1 MTRVFWPLDRLH
13 EEYET
18 RASRGNKEIGSL
30 AAARLGMGFR
40 LLAMLIMAAPLL
52 AACDFGGSESSAT
65 SPAPL
70 ELPTPE
76 GVSSTADGFSV
87 VLMWTAPSDSAEIVG
102 YEITRDGSLLD
113 SVDANETMFTDYNL
127 KPGSYNYTVRSVGP
141 HGTSKP
147 VAAQVVIRAPPLRA
161 ARLEGHYSVKT
172 KVKSQSGYANFGN
185 LPSFAWDFEPKC
197 REDACDVLWRDL
209 VDKRI
214 HAKLNRRKA
223 TYTGDYKG
231 LFLARCRGTR
241 SVSSVHVRIKA
252 VKAKALGG
260 LWRITK
266 FEGTLTSSEAPQFG
280 CVSGHAVQT
289 IKGMLRLTD

>member
-1 MTRVFWPLDRLH
+1 
-13 EEYET
+13 
-18 RASRGNKEIGSL
+18 L

-52 AACDFGGSESSAT
+52 AACDFGSSEPSAT
-65 SPAPL
+65 SAAPL
-70 ELPTPE
+70 EVPAPQ
-76 GVSSTADGFSV
+76 GFSGTADGFSA
-87 VLMWTAPSDSAEIVG
+87 VLMWTAPSQSAEIVG

-113 SVDANETMFTDYNL
+113 TVDAGEMMFTDYNL
-127 KPGSYNYTVRSVGP
+127 KPGSYSYAIRSEGA

-147 VAAQVVIRAPPLRA
+147 VTADVVIRTPPLRA

-172 KVKSQSGYANFGN
+172 KVKRRSGYANFGT

-214 HAKLNRRKA
+214 HAKLNRKKA

-231 LFLARCRGTR
+231 LFLARCRSTR

-252 VKAKALGG
+252 VKAQALGG

-289 IKGMLRLTD
+289 LKGVLRLAG

>member
-1 MTRVFWPLDRLH
+1 
-13 EEYET
+13 
-18 RASRGNKEIGSL
+18 L

-40 LLAMLIMAAPLL
+40 LLAMLMMATQFL
-52 AACDFGGSESSAT
+52 AACDFGSSESSAT
-65 SPAPL
+65 STAPL
-70 ELPTPE
+70 GVPAPE
-76 GVSSTADGFSV
+76 GVSATADGFSV
-87 VLMWTAPSDSAEIVG
+87 VLMWTAPPQSAEIVG

-113 SVDANETMFTDYNL
+113 SVTAGKTMFRDYNL
-127 KPGSYNYTVRSVGP
+127 KPGSYSYAIRSEGP
-141 HGTSKP
+141 QGASEP
-147 VAAQVVIRAPPLRA
+147 VAVDVVIRVPPLRA
-161 ARLEGHYSVKT
+161 ARLEGHFSVKT
-172 KVKSQSGYANFGN
+172 EVKSQSGYASFGK
-185 LPSFAWDFEPKC
+185 LPSFAWDFTPKC
-197 REDACDVLWRDL
+197 RKGACDVLWRDL

-241 SVSSVHVRIKA
+241 SVSSVHVRIEA

-266 FEGTLTSSEAPQFG
+266 FEGILTSSEAPQFG

-289 IKGMLRLTD
+289 IKGVLRLAG